1 VPTPNRGVRVD
12 LDDWARAL
20 TALRHLTSPRRV
32 VITLKPG
39 MSRTDA
45 VNEFIAHVA
54 RLQEDP
60 Q

>member
-1 VPTPNRGVRVD
+1 VPTPIRGVRVD
-12 LDDWARAL
+12 LDEWDRAL
-20 TALRHLTSPRRV
+20 TALRNLTCSHRV